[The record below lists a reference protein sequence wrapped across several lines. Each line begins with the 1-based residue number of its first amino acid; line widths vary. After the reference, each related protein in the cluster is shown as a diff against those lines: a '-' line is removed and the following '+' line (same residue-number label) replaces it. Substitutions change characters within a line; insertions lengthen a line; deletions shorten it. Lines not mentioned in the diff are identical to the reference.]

1 MRIYLLG
8 YMGCGKSTIGKKLA
22 KTLGIPFVDLDDQIE
37 QQSGKTIV
45 DIFEQDGEAIFR
57 KIEQQAL
64 HLTFKLEDAVIATG
78 GGTACYA
85 DNMDKMRAN
94 GVTVY
99 IELPA
104 KVLADRLKNAAT
116 KRPLLK
122 DKSEAEQMAF
132 IEEALLVREPY
143 YRRACVIV
151 NGIDLNVKTLLTS
164 LTLP

>member
-22 KTLGIPFVDLDDQIE
+22 KTLGIPFIDLDERIE
-37 QQSGKTIV
+37 QQAGKTIV
-45 DIFEQDGEAIFR
+45 AIFEQDGEAVFR

-64 HLTFKLEDAVIATG
+64 HHTFELENAVIATG
-78 GGTACYA
+78 GGAACYA
-85 DNMDKMRAN
+85 DNMDQMRVN

-122 DKSEAEQMAF
+122 NKSEAEQLAF
-132 IEEALLVREPY
+132 IEKALLEREPY

-151 NGIDLNVKTLLTS
+151 NGIDLNVKTLLDS
-164 LTLP
+164 LT

>member
-22 KTLGIPFVDLDDQIE
+22 KTLGFPFIDLDEQIE
-37 QQSGKTIV
+37 QQAGKTIV
-45 DIFEQDGEAIFR
+45 AIFEEDGEAVFR

-64 HLTFKLEDAVIATG
+64 HQTFELENAVIATG
-78 GGTACYA
+78 GGAACFA
-85 DNMDKMRAN
+85 DNMDQMRVN

-104 KVLADRLKNAAT
+104 KALANRLKNAAE

-122 DKSEAEQMAF
+122 NKNEAEQLAF

-151 NGIDLNVKTLLTS
+151 NGIDLNVKTLLAA
-164 LTLP
+164 LT

>member
-22 KTLGIPFVDLDDQIE
+22 KTLGFPFIDLDEQIE
-37 QQSGKTIV
+37 QQAGKTIV
-45 DIFEQDGEAIFR
+45 AIFEEDGEAVFR

-64 HLTFKLEDAVIATG
+64 HQTFELENAVIATG
-78 GGTACYA
+78 GGAACYA
-85 DNMDKMRAN
+85 DNMDQMRVN

-104 KVLADRLKNAAT
+104 KALANRLKNAAE

-122 DKSEAEQMAF
+122 NKNEAEQLAF

-151 NGIDLNVKTLLTS
+151 NGIDLNVKTLLAA
-164 LTLP
+164 LT